1 MAEKDPIRLNL
12 DGDGNPD
19 GFAEFQSA
27 DFIGLTDGGTGG
39 SYSSLADLRIGLGL
53 QIGSDVQAYDA
64 DLTTLANITHSDGV
78 FIVSDGTQW
87 VSESGAT
94 ARTSLGLGTGDSP
107 TFTGLTTT
115 GSVTIQGN
123 LDVQGEFLNTTA
135 EVIVVDDAFIQL
147 NTGNSEVDAGIIV
160 ETSDTD
166 DARLFYD
173 VSTNRWVLGENQSY
187 DEILT
192 QTSTDTITN
201 KSIDGGS
208 NTLTNIPNTAFSNSS
223 ITVTDGSNSTDIS
236 LGGTITFTGGTG
248 LTLTEGS
255 GTVTGSVDFTEFDT
269 DNITEGST
277 NLYYTNARADA
288 RIALANIEDLAN
300 VGFSGLANGDVIR
313 YNGSSW
319 INDPIDLATDTVGDF
334 VQNLVAGT
342 GISVSTTSGESQ
354 TPTIAVTMSSFDT
367 DDLTEGSSNLY
378 YTDARS
384 NSAFDTRLATKDTDD
399 LSEGSTNL
407 YYTDTRVGSYLTSNS
422 YATQTYVDSA
432 VATENEI
439 SEMNDV
445 TLTSLA
451 ANQVLRYSGSA
462 WLNVTLDT
470 DDIGEGSTNLYYTDA
485 RFDTRLATKDTD
497 DLTEGTN
504 LYYTTARFDT
514 RLGTKDTDDLSEGST
529 NLYFTN
535 ARARGSLSVTDAG
548 GDGSLSY
555 DNTTGVFTYTG
566 PSASEVRAHLSVTDS
581 GGDGSLAYN
590 SSTGVITYTGPSA
603 SEVQAHIT
611 AGTGVSIS
619 SGEVS
624 IGQAVGTTDN
634 VQFNNVQVDGTLTSD
649 DITSSTISIDGDATI
664 TGDLTV
670 SGTTTTVNSTTV
682 TIDDPLVRYAD
693 NNLGNSVDFG
703 FYGKY
708 VQSSTTKY
716 GGLVWDASQS
726 DKFRLF
732 SGLQSEPT
740 TTVDITG
747 TGYTLGTLLANIEG
761 DLTGDVTGTVSDISN
776 HDTDSLSE
784 GSSNLYYTTTRA
796 NTDFDTKLAAADT
809 GDLSEGTNLYYTT
822 ARFDSALSGKTTSDL
837 AEGTNL
843 YFTNER
849 VDDQVD
855 SLLTAGSNIT
865 LSYDDSA
872 GTLTISATED
882 DLSNNDTDD
891 LSEGS
896 SNLYFTNERAQ
907 DALGTA
913 LTMGTQ
919 TLITVT
925 YDDTNNNFD
934 FVVDNDLSNYDNS
947 TSAFTTLASF
957 SGGTNI
963 SFSSGTIAFDNTSD
977 LDMGGRKVLFGNVYS
992 AEGDLPSASTY
1003 HGMFAHVHGTGRA
1016 YYAHAGNWVD
1026 LIGANE
1032 IGSGLTYSS
1041 GSLTADFTPTSTD
1054 TVTNKT
1060 INFEDNTAI
1069 VEFAVTVSN
1078 SGSGNKYYLDGEE
1091 AASIQLVPGITYR
1104 FDLSDSST
1112 SSHPFL
1118 LSTTKD
1124 GSHNSG
1130 SSYTTGV
1137 TTNGSQGSSG
1147 AYVQITINAATS
1159 DTLYYYCSAHSG
1171 MGGDA
1176 VVSIAGSSLSASDT
1190 DDLTEGSSN
1199 LYYTDARVRGAV
1211 SVTDSGGDGSLSYNS
1226 GSGVFT
1232 YTGPSASETR
1242 AHFSA
1247 GTGVALS
1254 SGEISIGQ
1262 AVGTTSDVTFNDL
1275 VVSGD
1280 LTVSGTTTT
1289 LNTETL
1295 TVDDNI
1301 IVLNNNVTGSPTE
1314 NAGIEIERGS
1324 STNKTLIWNE
1334 TDDKW
1339 TVGLERFDAGSIYS
1353 TFTGNL
1359 TGNVTG
1365 TVSSIANHDTDN
1377 LSEGS
1382 SNLYFTDERV
1392 DDRVNAL
1399 LTEGTNVSLTYDDS
1413 ANTLTI
1419 TSTDTNTQLSQEQVE
1434 DYVAGVITAGTD
1446 ISVTYDDSAGTLT
1459 IANTASLST
1468 EQVQDITGAQIVTN
1482 GSHTGIS
1489 FSYDDANDG
1498 AIDATV
1504 SLSGFST
1511 SDLSEGTNLYY
1522 TDARFDTRLGT
1533 KDTDNLS
1540 EGSTNLYF
1548 TNARAD
1554 ARIAAAN
1561 VNDLNDIIFS
1571 DPTSSDDAKVISY
1584 SDTSGGFVLSSLA
1597 GLSGSGE
1604 VNTAS
1609 NSNVAGVGVF
1619 KQKTGEDLEFRGI
1632 NAGSTKITVTNDTS
1646 NDEIDIDLGTVSIDH
1661 LSDVDTT
1668 TSAPTSG
1675 QALKWSGSQW
1685 EPGDASSQV
1694 SQLTDVTLT
1703 SLATDDLLVYNGTNW
1718 VNTTLDTDDVAEGS
1732 TNLYYTDARAQ
1743 ASITGGTGISNTS
1756 GTIAVDFSE
1765 FDTDSITEG
1774 STNLFYTNARV
1785 QSYLSGGTGVT
1796 LNGSGE
1802 FSIGQA
1808 VGTTDNVTFNDMTV
1822 SGNFT
1827 VSGTTTTVNTETIN
1841 LADNTITLNSN
1852 ATGSASE
1859 DGGIEIER
1867 GDDTNKTLIW
1877 NETTDKWTVG
1887 SETFVAGTFEG
1898 EATNIQATAITDL
1911 TEDTSPAEG
1920 DYLVTYD
1927 VSASSLKK
1935 VQKSNI
1941 AAAVSFSVNDELPLT
1956 LADSTSDPIEFT
1968 NVGTSAT
1975 DLDLTLADGT
1985 VDPINITGTSNSAT
1999 TFRDGD
2005 TDTFIR
2011 VESSNTDNDEIEMHT
2026 AGSERVTIDSTG
2038 VVDIASAKLEIA
2050 GAAGSANQVLT
2061 TDGSGT
2067 ISWADA
2073 AGGDSDKIEDADGDT
2088 KIQVEE
2094 SSDEDKIRFDT
2105 GGTERLVIDSGGA
2118 DFSVPVIPPNLTTTQ
2133 IDALTGMTG
2142 GEITYD
2148 TTLDK
2153 LKLYNIGNTEWETI
2167 STEGSSGITATGGTT
2182 QTYTVDGVN
2191 YQSHTFTSSGTFQV
2205 TAAGA
2210 SSTVDVL
2217 LIAGGGAGGADNA
2230 GGGGAGGLLTQT
2242 SLSVSAQN
2250 YSIVIGA
2257 GGSKSTSTDGNG
2269 AAATSGT
2276 NTTGFSYTATG
2287 GGQGGSAGTANNAG
2301 NGGSGGG
2308 LQGAEISG
2316 SAGTGI
2322 SGQGNNGGGSNNT
2335 GGGGGGGG
2343 AGAAGT
2349 SATSAVGG
2357 SGGNGLNNDYQT
2369 GSDIA
2374 YAGGGAGGND
2384 NSNNT
2389 NVSGG
2394 SGGGADSPG
2403 QDGTPSAGAANKGGG
2418 GAGGTHTGNVG
2429 SNGGSGIVIVRYTI

>member
-53 QIGSDVQAYDA
+53 QIGSNVQAYDA
-64 DLTTLANITHSDGV
+64 DLSTLANITHSDGV
-78 FIVSDGTQW
+78 FIVSDGSQW

-107 TFTGLTTT
+107 TFTGLTTS

-135 EVIVVDDAFIQL
+135 EVIVVDDAFVKL
-147 NTGNSEVDAGIIV
+147 NTGNSEVDAGLII

-269 DNITEGST
+269 DSITEGST
-277 NLYYTNARADA
+277 NVYYTNARADA

-354 TPTIAVTMSSFDT
+354 TPTVAVTMSSFDT

-407 YYTDTRVGSYLTSNS
+407 YYTDTRVGTYLTSNS

-485 RFDTRLATKDTD
+485 RFDTRLATKDTAD
-497 DLTEGTN
+497 LTEGTNLYYTTARFDTAFTGKSTSDLTEGTN

-566 PSASEVRAHLSVTDS
+566 PSASEVRAHF
-581 GGDGSLAYN
+581 
-590 SSTGVITYTGPSA
+590 
-603 SEVQAHIT
+603 T
-611 AGTGVSIS
+611 AGTGIGIS
-619 SGEVS
+619 SGEIS
-624 IGQAVGTTDN
+624 IGQSVGTTDN
-634 VQFNNVQVDGTLTSD
+634 VQFNNIQVDGTLTSD
-649 DITSSTISIDGDATI
+649 DITSTNISIDGNATI
-664 TGDLTV
+664 SGDLTV
-670 SGTTTTVNSTTV
+670 SGSTTTVDSTTV
-682 TIDDPLVRYAD
+682 TVNDPLFKYAD
-693 NNLGNSVDFG
+693 ENSGNTVDIG
-703 FYGKY
+703 WYGEY
-708 VQSSTTKY
+708 IQSSTTKY
-716 GGLVWDASQS
+716 AGMVWDASQS

-732 SGLQSEPT
+732 HGSQTEPT
-740 TTVDITG
+740 TSVDTSATGFSTG
-747 TGYTLGTLLANIEG
+747 TLIAN
-761 DLTGDVTGTVSDISN
+761 LQGDVTGTVSDISN

-896 SNLYFTNERAQ
+896 TNLYFTNERAQ

-925 YDDTNNNFD
+925 YDDTNNNYD

-977 LDMGGRKVLFGNVYS
+977 LDMGGRRVLFGNVYS

-1054 TVTNKT
+1054 TLTNKT
-1060 INFEDNTAI
+1060 INFENNTAI

-1091 AASIQLVPGITYR
+1091 AASVQLVPGITYR

-1112 SSHPFL
+1112 GSHPFL

-1147 AYVQITINAATS
+1147 AYLQITINAATS

-1176 VVSIAGSSLSASDT
+1176 VVSIAGYSLSASDT

-1199 LYYTDARVRGAV
+1199 LYYTDARARGAV

-1247 GTGVALS
+1247 GTGVTLS

-1339 TVGLERFDAGSIYS
+1339 TVGSERFDAGSIYS

-1359 TGNVTG
+1359 TGDVTG
-1365 TVSSIANHDTDN
+1365 TVSSIANHDTDS

-1399 LTEGTNVSLTYDDS
+1399 LTEGTNVSLTYDDT

-1419 TSTDTNTQLSQEQVE
+1419 TSTDTNTQLTQEQVE
-1434 DYVAGVITAGTD
+1434 DYVAGVVTAGTD

-1459 IANTASLST
+1459 IANTAALSS

-1489 FSYDDANDG
+1489 FAYDDANDG

-1511 SDLSEGTNLYY
+1511 SDLSEGTNLYF
-1522 TDARFDTRLGT
+1522 TNARADARIAAAT
-1533 KDTDNLS
+1533 TDDLT

-1554 ARIAAAN
+1554 ARITAA
-1561 VNDLNDIIFS
+1561 DLNDLSDVLFS
-1571 DPTSSDDAKVISY
+1571 DPTSSDDAKVVSY
-1584 SDTSGGFVLSSLA
+1584 SNSSGGFVLSSLG

-1609 NSNVAGVGVF
+1609 NQNTAGIGVF
-1619 KQKTGEDLEFRGI
+1619 LQKTGEDLEFRGI
-1632 NAGSTKITVTNDTS
+1632 NAGSSKITVTNDTA
-1646 NDEIDIDLGTVSIDH
+1646 NDEIDIDFGSVSIDD

-1668 TSAPTSG
+1668 TSAPSSG
-1675 QALKWSGSQW
+1675 QALKWSGSTW

-1694 SQLTDVTLT
+1694 AQLTDVTLT
-1703 SLATDDLLVYNGTNW
+1703 SLATNQVLRYSGSAW
-1718 VNTTLDTDDVAEGS
+1718 VNVTLDTDDIGEGS
-1732 TNLYYTDARAQ
+1732 TNLYYTDAR
-1743 ASITGGTGISNTS
+1743 SNS
-1756 GTIAVDFSE
+1756 A
-1765 FDTDSITEG
+1765 FDTRLATKDTDNLSEG
-1774 STNLFYTNARV
+1774 SSNLYYTDARV
-1785 QSYLSGGTGVT
+1785 QTKIDSYVSGGTGVT
-1796 LNGSGE
+1796 VSSGDI
-1802 FSIGQA
+1802 SIGQA
-1808 VGTTDNVTFNDMTV
+1808 VSTTSDVTFNDLIV
-1822 SGNFT
+1822 SGDLT
-1827 VSGTTTTVNTETIN
+1827 VSGTTTSVNTETIN
-1841 LADNTITLNSN
+1841 LADNQIVLNSN

-1859 DGGIEIER
+1859 NGGIEIER

-1877 NETTDKWTVG
+1877 NESTDKWTVG

-1898 EATNIQATAITDL
+1898 NATGLTTSALTGQSALTTAADDDVIL
-1911 TEDTSPAEG
+1911 IYDTSAT
-1920 DYLVTYD
+1920 DY
-1927 VSASSLKK
+1927 KK
-1935 VQKSNI
+1935 ITKSNLVGS
-1941 AAAVSFSVNDELPLT
+1941 VSFDVNDEMPLT
-1956 LADSTSDPIEFT
+1956 LADNSSDPIQFA

-1975 DLDLTLADGT
+1975 DLDLVLADGT

-2011 VESSNTDNDEIEMHT
+2011 VESSNSDNDEIEMHT
-2026 AGSERVTIDSTG
+2026 AG
-2038 VVDIASAKLEIA
+2038 
-2050 GAAGSANQVLT
+2050 
-2061 TDGSGT
+2061 
-2067 ISWADA
+2067 
-2073 AGGDSDKIEDADGDT
+2073 
-2088 KIQVEE
+2088 
-2094 SSDEDKIRFDT
+2094 
-2105 GGTERLVIDSGGA
+2105 TERLKIDASVA
-2118 DFSVPVIPPNLTTTQ
+2118 DFSVPVKLPNMDETARDALSGMSGGEQIFNTTTSKVNV
-2133 IDALTGMTG
+2133 
-2142 GEITYD
+2142 YD
-2148 TTLDK
+2148 
-2153 LKLYNIGNTEWETI
+2153 
-2167 STEGSSGITATGGTT
+2167 GSSWTE
-2182 QTYTVDGVN
+2182 V
-2191 YQSHTFTSSGTFQV
+2191 
-2205 TAAGA
+2205 
-2210 SSTVDVL
+2210 
-2217 LIAGGGAGGADNA
+2217 
-2230 GGGGAGGLLTQT
+2230 GGGGSTGL
-2242 SLSVSAQN
+2242 AN
-2250 YSIVIGA
+2250 YFILG
-2257 GGSKSTSTDGNG
+2257 D
-2269 AAATSGT
+2269 
-2276 NTTGFSYTATG
+2276 
-2287 GGQGGSAGTANNAG
+2287 
-2301 NGGSGGG
+2301 
-2308 LQGAEISG
+2308 
-2316 SAGTGI
+2316 
-2322 SGQGNNGGGSNNT
+2322 
-2335 GGGGGGGG
+2335 
-2343 AGAAGT
+2343 
-2349 SATSAVGG
+2349 
-2357 SGGNGLNNDYQT
+2357 
-2369 GSDIA
+2369 
-2374 YAGGGAGGND
+2374 
-2384 NSNNT
+2384 
-2389 NVSGG
+2389 
-2394 SGGGADSPG
+2394 
-2403 QDGTPSAGAANKGGG
+2403 
-2418 GAGGTHTGNVG
+2418 
-2429 SNGGSGIVIVRYTI
+2429 